1 VTAYVLDA
9 SALLA
14 AAREEP
20 GGDTVVQFMERSR
33 MSAVNASEA
42 LMRGAEK
49 GIPIEAMQDLLDSSG
64 IELVPFDTELAA
76 ATARLRQPT
85 RHLGLSFADRACL
98 ATAIRYGAT
107 ALTADR
113 AWGELD
119 LPCPVELIR

>member
-1 VTAYVLDA
+1 MTEYVLDA

-14 AAREEP
+14 VAREEP
-20 GGDTVVQFMERSR
+20 GGDVVQRVMGRSR

-64 IELVPFDTELAA
+64 IDLVPFDAALAST
-76 ATARLRQPT
+76 TARLRQST

-119 LPCPVELIR
+119 LPCPVELMR

>member
-1 VTAYVLDA
+1 
-9 SALLA
+9 
-14 AAREEP
+14 
-20 GGDTVVQFMERSR
+20 
-33 MSAVNASEA
+33 
-42 LMRGAEK
+42 MRGAEK

-64 IELVPFDTELAA
+64 IELVPFDAGLAA

-85 RHLGLSFADRACL
+85 RHVGLSFADRACL
-98 ATAIRYGAT
+98 ATAIRFGST